1 MRTFCILPWIH
12 LSSRPNGDMRLCC
25 TANASSSYEGNRE
38 TGILKH
44 DDGSKAN
51 FRKND
56 IYSSWNSKYM
66 RDVRI
71 KMLTDQIPSQC
82 IKCFEEEKS
91 GHISK
96 RIWETDYWSRR
107 VDIDKL
113 IENTNTDGSI
123 PEKIQYFDLRFGSK
137 CDLKCMMCTPNDSSM
152 WIGDWKKIY
161 PQIKNNSLREQC
173 TWKNDASYN
182 WFKNNPK
189 FWKQLYEQ
197 IPHMQQL
204 YMAGGE
210 ALIIKE
216 YDQLLDKIIDMG
228 YAKNIT
234 LRYNSNGLTISREL
248 IEKWNHFKH
257 VRFHFSLDSIDYMNT
272 YIRYPSDF
280 YNVIEK
286 LWLLDETPDNV
297 EVTIAC
303 AVQALNIYY
312 IPDLILWK
320 LNQKY
325 KKINKYPAG
334 AGLINFHLVYLPL
347 FFNVKVLPQWFKNK
361 TELKFEMLYAELQE
375 YDEFP
380 LFDKDPYGIQR
391 LQGLVKFM
399 KSDDWSYRLPELKE
413 FVKLVD
419 RTRGTNFDQAFPE
432 MKGVL

>member
-1 MRTFCILPWIH
+1 
-12 LSSRPNGDMRLCC
+12 
-25 TANASSSYEGNRE
+25 
-38 TGILKH
+38 
-44 DDGSKAN
+44 
-51 FRKND
+51 
-56 IYSSWNSKYM
+56 
-66 RDVRI
+66 
-71 KMLTDQIPSQC
+71 MLTDQIPDVC
-82 IKCFEEEKS
+82 KKCFEEEKA

-96 RIWETDYWSRR
+96 RKWETEYWERR
-107 VDIDKL
+107 IDVVEL
-113 IENTNTDGSI
+113 IENTRGDGSI

-137 CDLKCMMCTPNDSSM
+137 CDLKCIMCTPNDSSM
-152 WIGDWKKIY
+152 WIGDWAKIY
-161 PQIKNNSLREQC
+161 PQIKNDSLREQC
-173 TWKNDASYN
+173 TWKNDNSYN